1 MAVVEV
7 HIGTLDVE
15 EDELAHFA
23 ELIDAEE
30 RARAERFRFERDRR
44 RFIVRRGWLRTL
56 LGRHVGKAPERLV
69 FTFGAYGKPE
79 LPGGLCF
86 SQSHSGDR
94 MMIAL
99 SDIDIG
105 CDIEKIDETMDWRP
119 IAETL
124 FAPAECEALA
134 ALPEVEGRDAFFQC
148 WARKEAFVKALGH
161 GLSYP
166 LEAFTVSVTP
176 EARLVSGG
184 EAWSIAAVSPGP
196 GYAGA
201 VVVRDGVLA
210 CRSIYIQSLH
220 EL

>member
-7 HIGTLDVE
+7 HLGTLDVGE
-15 EDELAHFA
+15 AELAHFA
-23 ELIDAEE
+23 RLIDAEE
-30 RARAERFRFERDRR
+30 RARAERFRFARDRR

-56 LGRHVGKAPERLV
+56 LGRHVGEAPERLT

-86 SQSHSGDR
+86 SQSHSGER

-99 SDIDIG
+99 SDIEVG
-105 CDIEKIDETMDWRP
+105 CDIELIDETMDWRP
-119 IAETL
+119 IAESL
-124 FAPAECEALA
+124 FAPAEREALA
-134 ALPEVEGRDAFFQC
+134 ALPEAEGRRGFFDC
-148 WARKEAFVKALGH
+148 WARKEAFVKAIGH

-176 EARLVSGG
+176 EARLLSGG
-184 EAWSIAAVSPGP
+184 EAWSIAALSPGP

-210 CRSIYIQSLH
+210 CKSVHIRSLL

>member
-7 HIGTLDVE
+7 HVGTLDVE
-15 EDELAHFA
+15 EAELSHFA
-23 ELIDAEE
+23 ALIDAEE

-79 LPGGLCF
+79 LPGGLYF

-105 CDIEKIDETMDWRP
+105 CDIERIDETMDWHP
-119 IAETL
+119 IAESL
-124 FAPAECEALA
+124 FAPAEREALS
-134 ALPEVEGRDAFFQC
+134 ALPEAEGRHAFFQC

-201 VVVRDGVLA
+201 VVVRDSVLA

>member
-1 MAVVEV
+1 MAVVEI
-7 HIGTLDVE
+7 HLGSIDVDYTE
-15 EDELAHFA
+15 FARFA
-23 ELIDAEE
+23 ELISPEE
-30 RARAERFRFERDRR
+30 RARAERYRFERDRR
-44 RFIVRRGWLRTL
+44 RFIIRRGWLRTL
-56 LGRHVGKAPERLV
+56 LGRHAGQAPEKLV

-99 SDIDIG
+99 SDIEVG
-105 CDIEKIDETMDWRP
+105 CDIQKIDEMMDWRP
-119 IAETL
+119 IAESL
-124 FAPAECEALA
+124 FSLAERAALA
-134 ALPEVEGRDAFFQC
+134 ALPEVEGRQAFFEC
-148 WARKEAFVKALGH
+148 WARKEAFVKAIGH

-176 EARLVSGG
+176 DAQLLAGG
-184 EAWSIAAVSPGP
+184 GAWSIAALSPGE

-201 VVVRDGVLA
+201 VVVRDRVVT
-210 CRSIYIQSLH
+210 CNSIHVKSLH

>member
-23 ELIDAEE
+23 ALIDAEE
-30 RARAERFRFERDRR
+30 RARAERFQFERDRR

-56 LGRHVGKAPERLV
+56 LGRHVGKAPERLA

-105 CDIEKIDETMDWRP
+105 CDIEKIDETMEWQP
-119 IAETL
+119 IAESL
-124 FAPAECEALA
+124 FAPAEREALA
-134 ALPEVEGRDAFFQC
+134 TLPKAEGRDAFFQC

-166 LEAFTVSVTP
+166 LEAFTVSVTQ

-201 VVVRDGVLA
+201 VVVRDAVLA

>member
-1 MAVVEV
+1 MAVVEI
-7 HIGTLDVE
+7 HLGSIDV
-15 EDELAHFA
+15 DYTDFARFA
-23 ELIDAEE
+23 ELISAEE
-30 RARAERFRFERDRR
+30 RARAERYRFERDRR

-56 LGRHVGKAPERLV
+56 LGRHVGEAPERLA

-99 SDIDIG
+99 SDIEVG
-105 CDIEKIDETMDWRP
+105 CDIEKIDDLMDWRP
-119 IAETL
+119 IAESL
-124 FAPAECEALA
+124 FAPAERAALA
-134 ALPEVEGRDAFFQC
+134 VLPEVEGRQAFFEC
-148 WARKEAFVKALGH
+148 WARKEAFVKAVGH

-176 EARLVSGG
+176 EARLLSGG
-184 EAWSIAAVSPGP
+184 EAWSIAALSPGE
-196 GYAGA
+196 GYVGA
-201 VVVRDGVLA
+201 VVVRDGVLT
-210 CRSIYIQSLH
+210 CNSIHVKSLH